1 MYNEPCRLG
10 PCLQPVVK
18 GLKGASQGRRG
29 LTEGPLVCH
38 RQVSA
43 SIIAL

>member
-1 MYNEPCRLG
+1 MYNEPCLG

-18 GLKGASQGRRG
+18 GLKGAPQGRRG
-29 LTEGPLVCH
+29 LAEGPLVCH